1 MRKLSIVL
9 AITGGIILLVG
20 VSLFLLG
27 FFKPKLAGISIT
39 TTPAATVFIDNVQV
53 GRTPY
58 EGTSQPGEVTVKL
71 VPESADIPLSPYE
84 TKVVLSSGIKTV
96 IKREFAETEEKSSG
110 EIISFEKV
118 GGSEASLAVIS
129 IPDSAQVAV
138 DGVSRGFA
146 PVKVSS
152 INPTEHQVVV
162 SRPGYGPRSIS
173 IKALAGFKLTLF
185 VKLAP
190 DGANPSPTPAPIEIE
205 EKATFIQILSTPTGF
220 LRVRSEPGSGGVEL
234 AQVKPSEE
242 FPFIEDDKATGW
254 FKIEYQK
261 GKQGWVSNQY
271 SKKVEKTTLA
281 ATPSPS
287 PSPTPKPAP

>member
-9 AITGGIILLVG
+9 AIVGGIILLAG
-20 VSLFLLG
+20 VTFFFLG
-27 FFKPKLAGISIT
+27 FFKPKVAGISIT
-39 TTPAATVFIDNVQV
+39 TTPAATVFIDNIQV

-58 EGTSQPGEVTVKL
+58 DGTREPGEATIKL

-84 TKVVLSSGIKTV
+84 AKVTLSSGIKTV

-129 IPDSAQVAV
+129 IPDSAQIAV

-146 PVKVSS
+146 PVKISTL
-152 INPTEHQVVV
+152 NPGEHQIVVT
-162 SRPGYGPRSIS
+162 RPGYDPRTIS
-173 IKALAGFKLTLF
+173 LKAQAGFKLTLF

-190 DGANPSPTPAPIEIE
+190 NGQNPSPTPAPVEIE

-220 LRVRSEPGSGGVEL
+220 LRVRSQPGSGGSEL
-234 AQVKPSEE
+234 AQVKPGQE
-242 FPFIEDDKATGW
+242 FPFIEDDEATGW
-254 FKIEYQK
+254 FKIEYLPAQAGQK
-261 GKQGWVSNQY
+261 GKEGWVSNQY
-271 SKKVEKTTLA
+271 SKKVEKTT
-281 ATPSPS
+281 TP
-287 PSPTPKPAP
+287 